1 MSKNQGFSAVAIVII
16 LAVLAFGG
24 YAVWKKQT
32 VAPAPAPVIT
42 DTNIKPAT
50 SPSTPSVDM
59 ADWKTYRNEKYGF
72 EFKYPS
78 STLTTPQSQE
88 IQKGLVRI
96 TASFLS
102 EKSTD
107 YNNLKVGEIIH
118 LGLDINITDKSYTL
132 FNYPDYSQSPDY
144 YEVNIDDRIGYKP
157 KIGGRGA
164 RNLITAI
171 KLNDGSF
178 ISSINLDTRKVITGG
193 KAPIEL
199 EAVEDNEAT
208 ELFNQIVS
216 MFKFTSSA
224 SVTTKN
230 WKTYRNDR
238 YGFEFQYPKEA
249 TLQPDNN
256 GTVSI
261 QLPFEQGTNLISKNV
276 QVVAVFSPSCPPLN
290 MPRVTDGP
298 PVVKNN
304 ISFTQQFGLE
314 GGMNQLDESTRYVT
328 VHNNFCVA
336 LLFDL
341 HSANYEAV
349 YRGTNQAIPPGFNKT
364 KETLVFDQIL
374 STFRFTK

>member
-224 SVTTKN
+224 SVTTK
-230 WKTYRNDR
+230 
-238 YGFEFQYPKEA
+238 
-249 TLQPDNN
+249 
-256 GTVSI
+256 
-261 QLPFEQGTNLISKNV
+261 
-276 QVVAVFSPSCPPLN
+276 
-290 MPRVTDGP
+290 
-298 PVVKNN
+298 
-304 ISFTQQFGLE
+304 
-314 GGMNQLDESTRYVT
+314 
-328 VHNNFCVA
+328 
-336 LLFDL
+336 
-341 HSANYEAV
+341 
-349 YRGTNQAIPPGFNKT
+349 
-364 KETLVFDQIL
+364 
-374 STFRFTK
+374 